1 MHKVMTRA
9 ATRTAADGT
18 AGTGTGGSG
27 AGGGAD
33 GSVAGGGADAGT
45 GGGADG
51 RTGGGASRGTGGGAG
66 GGTRDGAPRDPGPGS
81 GGGHSRV
88 PGQDVGAPHRPAG
101 RSAASRPPARRDP
114 RRPGGPPRGA
124 VPRQGGARG
133 PAGHPA
139 PGHLAGGPRT
149 PPGAARRPA
158 APDSGP
164 PRPTDLFADRLLA
177 VLTGRRPVHSM
188 LRHTAGS
195 AYDELARLAEHGPLR
210 TRGPAPVVR
219 DVGYCVPRN
228 GAVEVFAR
236 IATGDRLSAMAFR
249 LERGQDLRWRCTA
262 IDLGPGT

>member
-1 MHKVMTRA
+1 MTRA
-9 ATRTAADGT
+9 AAHAAAGRAAGTGTAGGT
-18 AGTGTGGSG
+18 AGTET
-27 AGGGAD
+27 AGGTD
-33 GSVAGGGADAGT
+33 TGT
-45 GGGADG
+45 RRPAG
-51 RTGGGASRGTGGGAG
+51 RTGGGAGRGTGGGAV
-66 GGTRDGAPRDPGPGS
+66 GGTHD
-81 GGGHSRV
+81 
-88 PGQDVGAPHRPAG
+88 GAPHRPAV
-101 RSAASRPPARRDP
+101 RSTASRPPARRDP

-133 PAGHPA
+133 PAGRPA
-139 PGHLAGGPRT
+139 PGHLTDGPRT
-149 PPGAARRPA
+149 PTGAARRPA

>member
-9 ATRTAADGT
+9 AAHAAADT
-18 AGTGTGGSG
+18 TTGTGTGGRT
-27 AGGGAD
+27 GGGAD
-33 GSVAGGGADAGT
+33 GS
-45 GGGADG
+45 
-51 RTGGGASRGTGGGAG
+51 TGGGAG
-66 GGTRDGAPRDPGPGS
+66 GGADSRTGGRVGGTSGTAGGGAPGPAPRGPGPGA
-81 GGGHSRV
+81 GGRPARV
-88 PGQDVGAPHRPAG
+88 PDQDGGAPHRPAT
-101 RSAASRPPARRDP
+101 SRPPARREV

-124 VPRQGGARG
+124 VPRQSGSRA
-133 PAGHPA
+133 PAGRQA

-149 PPGAARRPA
+149 PTGAARRPA

-210 TRGPAPVVR
+210 ARGPAPVVR

>member
-1 MHKVMTRA
+1 MTRA
-9 ATRTAADGT
+9 ATHTAAGGT
-18 AGTGTGGSG
+18 AGTRT
-27 AGGGAD
+27 GGGAD
-33 GSVAGGGADAGT
+33 GSGT

-51 RTGGGASRGTGGGAG
+51 LTGGGTGGSTGDGTGRGTGGGAGEGAGDRTGGAG
-66 GGTRDGAPRDPGPGS
+66 GGTRDS
-81 GGGHSRV
+81 
-88 PGQDVGAPHRPAG
+88 APHRPAV
-101 RSAASRPPARRDP
+101 RSATSRPPARRDP

-133 PAGHPA
+133 PAGRPA

>member
-9 ATRTAADGT
+9 AAHTAAGGT
-18 AGTGTGGSG
+18 AGTGTGGADGSG
-27 AGGGAD
+27 AGGAD
-33 GSVAGGGADAGT
+33 GPGAGGGADAGT
-45 GGGADG
+45 GGGAG
-51 RTGGGASRGTGGGAG
+51 RGTGGGAG
-66 GGTRDGAPRDPGPGS
+66 GGTRDGAP
-81 GGGHSRV
+81 
-88 PGQDVGAPHRPAG
+88 HRPAG
-101 RSAASRPPARRDP
+101 RSATSRPPARRDP

>member
-1 MHKVMTRA
+1 MHKVITRA
-9 ATRTAADGT
+9 AAHAAAGGA
-18 AGTGTGGSG
+18 AGTGTGGSPAGTG
-27 AGGGAD
+27 AGGGA
-33 GSVAGGGADAGT
+33 AAGT
-45 GGGADG
+45 GSGADG
-51 RTGGGASRGTGGGAG
+51 RTGGGAGRGTGGGAD
-66 GGTRDGAPRDPGPGS
+66 GGTHD
-81 GGGHSRV
+81 
-88 PGQDVGAPHRPAG
+88 GAPHRPAL
-101 RSAASRPPARRDP
+101 RSATSRPPARRDP

-133 PAGHPA
+133 PAGRPA
-139 PGHLAGGPRT
+139 PAHLTDGPRT
-149 PPGAARRPA
+149 PTDAARRPT
-158 APDSGP
+158 APGSGP